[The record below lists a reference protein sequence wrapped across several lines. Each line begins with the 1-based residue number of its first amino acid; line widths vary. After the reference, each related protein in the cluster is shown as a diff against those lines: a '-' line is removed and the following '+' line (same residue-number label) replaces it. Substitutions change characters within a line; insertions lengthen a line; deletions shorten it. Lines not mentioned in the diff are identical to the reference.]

1 MALPKIEH
9 PIFELDLPVSKQKVK
24 YRPFL
29 VKEEKILLIALQ
41 GEDSEE
47 IVNAIKQVLN
57 NCIITQGVDVDAMPT
72 VDLEYLFIKIRAKSV
87 NNIVKLA
94 YRDLEDE
101 KRYDVEV
108 NLDDVEVKIDPE
120 HSNNIKLGNNMGLI
134 MKYPQASIADKLK
147 ESKTEA
153 ELLFDILKSCIDTI
167 YEGDN
172 QFKADDSSPEELDEF
187 IQNLDVKAFNEVQ
200 KFFTTMPRLY
210 HEVKYVNSLG
220 NERIVKFNSLS
231 DFFTLG

>member
-9 PIFELDLPVSKQKVK
+9 PIFELSLPASKQKIN

-29 VKEEKILLIALQ
+29 VKEEKILLMALQ
-41 GEDSEE
+41 GEDSGE
-47 IVNAIKQVLN
+47 IIKAIKQVLN
-57 NCIITQGVDVDAMPT
+57 NCIMTEGVDIDILPT
-72 VDLEYLFIKIRAKSV
+72 VDLEYLFIKVRAKSV
-87 NNIVKLA
+87 NNMIKLS

-108 NLDDVEVKIDPE
+108 NLDDVEVKFDPQ
-120 HSNNIKLGNNMGLI
+120 HSNIIYLSNDMSLV
-134 MKYPQASIADKLK
+134 MKYPQVDITNTLQ

-153 ELLFDILKSCIDTI
+153 ELLFDILRNCIDSIQQGENI
-167 YEGDN
+167 Y
-172 QFKADDSSPEELDEF
+172 KVSDSSPEEVDEF

-210 HEVKYVNSLG
+210 HEVKYTNSLG
-220 NERIVKFNSLS
+220 NERVVKFNSLS